1 MIKIRISYDTEQ
13 EAARIIKVLSPV
25 IAGAKIKR
33 SESGRYR
40 KIYIECRRGIEKN
53 D

>member
-25 IAGAKIKR
+25 ISGARIKR
-33 SESGRYR
+33 SESGKYK
-40 KIYIECRRGIEKN
+40 KIYIDGGRVSES
-53 D
+53 